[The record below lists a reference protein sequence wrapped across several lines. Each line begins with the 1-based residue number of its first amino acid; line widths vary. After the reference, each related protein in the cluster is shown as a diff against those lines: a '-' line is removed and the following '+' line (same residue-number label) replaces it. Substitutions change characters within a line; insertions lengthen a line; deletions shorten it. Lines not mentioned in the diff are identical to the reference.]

1 MSEVNAQ
8 ESVQV
13 IVFNID
19 KEEYGANILKVTTI
33 ERVLP
38 VARVPRTPPF
48 VKGVINLRGDIIPV
62 LSLRQRLGFSD
73 IEETDDTRII
83 IVNTGE
89 VVAGFVVD
97 AVTEVLQID
106 ASSIERNSNVSSEYV
121 SGLGKVGSRII
132 TMLNLERL
140 TTI

>member
-1 MSEVNAQ
+1 MAEVNTQ

-62 LSLRQRLGFSD
+62 LSLRQRLGFPD

-83 IVNTGE
+83 IVDTGE
-89 VVAGFVVD
+89 VVSGFIVD
-97 AVTEVLQID
+97 SVKEVLQID
-106 ASSIERNSNVSSEYV
+106 ASNIERNSNVSSEYI
-121 SGLGKVGSRII
+121 SGLGKVDSRII

>member
-1 MSEVNAQ
+1 MAEVNTQ

-38 VARVPRTPPF
+38 VARVPRTPSY
-48 VKGVINLRGDIIPV
+48 VKGVINLRGEIIPV

-83 IVNTGE
+83 IVDTGE

-97 AVTEVLQID
+97 AVKEVLQID
-106 ASSIERNSNVSSEYV
+106 ASNIERNSNVSSEYV

-132 TMLNLERL
+132 TMLNLEKL

>member
-1 MSEVNAQ
+1 MAEVNTQ

-48 VKGVINLRGDIIPV
+48 VKGVINLRGEIIPV
-62 LSLRQRLGFSD
+62 LSLRQRLGFAD

-83 IVNTGE
+83 IVDTGE
-89 VVAGFVVD
+89 VIAGFVVD
-97 AVTEVLQID
+97 AVTEVLQIE
-106 ASSIERNSNVSSEYV
+106 ASNIERNSNISSEYI
-121 SGLGKVGSRII
+121 SGLGKVGSRIV
-132 TMLNLERL
+132 TMLNLEKL

>member
-1 MSEVNAQ
+1 MAEVNTQ

-48 VKGVINLRGDIIPV
+48 VKGVINLRGEIIPV
-62 LSLRQRLGFSD
+62 LSLRQRLGFPD

-83 IVNTGE
+83 IVDTGE

-106 ASSIERNSNVSSEYV
+106 ASNIERNSNVSSEYI
-121 SGLGKVGSRII
+121 SGLGKVGPRII
-132 TMLNLERL
+132 TMLNLEKL

>member
-106 ASSIERNSNVSSEYV
+106 ASNIERNSNVSSEYV

>member
-62 LSLRQRLGFSD
+62 LSLRQRLGFPD

-106 ASSIERNSNVSSEYV
+106 ASNIERNSNVSSEYV